1 MYISYLGHTRTRHQ
15 SLAVMTHTKA
25 HHPPE
30 TRRKARKVRY
40 HTHGSSLKK
49 KKRGEDDKSKNI
61 DDGQVPMFTLAHGQ
75 SSLMA

>member
-1 MYISYLGHTRTRHQ
+1 
-15 SLAVMTHTKA
+15 MTNTKA

-30 TRRKARKVRY
+30 TKRKASKVSH
-40 HTHGSSLKK
+40 HTHGFVFK

-61 DDGQVPMFTLAHGQ
+61 DGGQVPMFTLAHGQ